1 MKRVKYEGVVNAAGR
16 HLFKRNCT
24 VIHRH
29 ENLSLICLL
38 NLLCVHQQD
47 SDVLKKSK
55 LKLKQTAEQ
64 FENSA
69 IWSQKIISI
78 QNFSLTEQEADLQF
92 SKYHGFP

>member
-1 MKRVKYEGVVNAAGR
+1 M
-16 HLFKRNCT
+16 
-24 VIHRH
+24 
-29 ENLSLICLL
+29 
-38 NLLCVHQQD
+38 LCIHQQD

-92 SKYHGFP
+92 LKYHDFPSYHVKHFYDFLYLCGLG